1 MILKHNKTGNLYYLG
16 SEKCKAK
23 INGEWKDAVLYRGWE
38 KNTGEYYHFVREKSD
53 FDSHFTV
60 IGDVK
65 TGFTLTTLQKQLSV
79 LREVVEEYPGK
90 TIENIIAQ
98 MEARRKELNKSK

>member
-1 MILKHNKTGNLYYLG
+1 MVVKHNKTGNLYYLG

-60 IGDVK
+60 LGDIR
-65 TGFTLTTLQKQLSV
+65 TGRDLTTTQKQLSV
-79 LREVVEEYPGK
+79 LKEVAEEYPGK
-90 TIENIIAQ
+90 TIDNIILQ
-98 MEARRKELNKSK
+98 MEARLKEVSNAN